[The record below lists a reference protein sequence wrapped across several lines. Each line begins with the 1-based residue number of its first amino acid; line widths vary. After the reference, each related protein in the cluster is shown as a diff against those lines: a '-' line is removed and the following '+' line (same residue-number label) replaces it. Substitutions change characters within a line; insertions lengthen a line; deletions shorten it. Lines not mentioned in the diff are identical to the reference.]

1 MHRHEVGPSVKSTR
15 RALLAIIA
23 VATFAAACGQVGEL
37 RARKAFK
44 DANQKYQA
52 GDYKAAADLYEET
65 IKANPDANQAYFY
78 LGNSYENQF
87 KAAKKGEPANDEF
100 LNKAVKNYE
109 LSAQKLANATD
120 PNDKLLARRSLEYL
134 ALVYGADKLN
144 DPSKA
149 EPIVQKMID
158 IDPTEPTNY
167 FALAKIYEDAG
178 DYDRAEAT
186 YLKAQAAKPNDPVV
200 YTTLATYYNKQ
211 HMFDKTME
219 ALNMRAEKEPTNPE
233 AFHTIASY
241 YWDEARND
249 KKLKPEQKREY
260 ILLGLK
266 ASDKAIQLKPDYVE
280 AIVFK
285 GLLLRE
291 QALVEKDPAKQ
302 KALIDEAT
310 RFFQQENGI
319 REKQTAEPAAGRGK
333 SS

>member
-1 MHRHEVGPSVKSTR
+1 MQRHEVGPSVASKQ
-15 RALLAIIA
+15 RALLVVVA
-23 VATFAAACGQVGEL
+23 VAAFAAACGQVGEL
-37 RARKAFK
+37 QARKAFK
-44 DANQKYQA
+44 DANQKYQS
-52 GDYKAAADLYEET
+52 GDYKAAAELYEDT
-65 IKANPDANQAYFY
+65 IKANPGESRAYFY

-120 PNDKLLARRSLEYL
+120 PNDKLLAKRSLEYL
-134 ALVYGADKLN
+134 ALVYSSDKLN

-158 IDPTEPTNY
+158 IDPSEPTNY

-186 YLKAQAAKPNDPVV
+186 YLKAKAAKPNDPLV
-200 YTTLATYYNKQ
+200 YTTLATYYNNQ

-219 ALNMRAEKEPTNPE
+219 ALQMRADKDPTNPE

-241 YWDEARND
+241 YWDEARKD

-260 ILLGLK
+260 ILKGLQ
-266 ASDKAIQLKPDYVE
+266 ASDKAIELKKDYVE
-280 AIVFK
+280 AIAFK

-291 QALVEKDPAKQ
+291 QAAMEKDPAKQ
-302 KALIDEAT
+302 KELIDEAVKLGQKANDL
-310 RFFQQENGI
+310 RQ
-319 REKQTAEPAAGRGK
+319 KQTTDAAAPAK

>member
-1 MHRHEVGPSVKSTR
+1 MQRHEVGLSVASTR
-15 RALLAIIA
+15 RALFTL
-23 VATFAAACGQVGEL
+23 VAFAAFAGACGQIGEL
-37 RARKAFK
+37 QARKAFK
-44 DANQKYQA
+44 DANTKYQA
-52 GDYKAAADLYEET
+52 GDYKAAAELYEET
-65 IKANPDANQAYFY
+65 IKANPDESRAYFY

-87 KAAKKGEPANDEF
+87 KAAKKGDPANDEF

-134 ALVYGADKLN
+134 TLVYGADKLN

-149 EPIVQKMID
+149 EPIVQKMIS
-158 IDPTEPTNY
+158 IDPSEPTNY

-178 DYDRAEAT
+178 DYERAEAT
-186 YLKAQAAKPNDPVV
+186 YLKAKEAKPNDPVV

-266 ASDKAIQLKPDYVE
+266 ASDKAIELKPDYVE

-302 KALIDEAT
+302 KALIDEANKISAKVNEL
-310 RFFQQENGI
+310 RQ
-319 REKQTAEPAAGRGK
+319 KQTAEGTAPAK